1 MSTSQNI
8 VTEEIKDA
16 NDDFFKQVVG
26 QTIDIGNEISRALK
40 STKEI
45 TRRASMLSTTAKIE
59 ANRAGD
65 VGRNFLVVSESIDE
79 LSRKTDDVLNKMK
92 KETVQEIENISKV
105 IKTKS
110 ISIQGNRLANL
121 ALTNIR
127 IVDRNL
133 FERAADVRWW
143 ATDDI
148 LVNALLEENDSDFY
162 EARHRLGVIL
172 KSYTVYY
179 DLVLC
184 NRNGICIAS
193 AEDKFHLTGRNFS
206 DKPWFTSAMN
216 TKNGEDFGFDT
227 VHKSP
232 AINDDFTMVYSCK
245 VHEDGNPDKRVIG
258 VLGAVFKWKE
268 FIQRIVHETPLL
280 PGEIEKTR
288 ILICDDGGTVIADTK
303 DRILQQNIQF
313 TGREEL
319 FKKEKGFEIV
329 EKNWHKKLV
338 CHALSPGFEGY
349 KSEKWHSLIIQDMDD
364 DSQIHD
370 FTTNSDDSLE
380 TVIELISNLSEE
392 TKKAICEIE
401 KINDDTHVL
410 SLNAAIESAKVGDA
424 GRGFGVISTFMGDL
438 SKTTSKITSMMDSN
452 TEKKLSELYSFIS
465 LNSKIIRGNRLAN
478 LSFTNI
484 DLIDRALYERT
495 ADVRWWS
502 TESSIIRAL
511 NEKTNHSKDFLASRL
526 ATILKFY
533 TVYDNLIVCDTFGKI
548 VAKGSSNVVTKGNVK
563 DTLWFQNMLKNSEK
577 EYGFDI
583 IHNPQE
589 SGKSANL
596 VFSSK
601 IHKNGDVSDKVIGIL
616 GIMFGWERF
625 TKTIFDQTPLREH
638 EINSTDLLILDSN
651 GNTLTENKKIKDF
664 TFDNNLLSSIDSAK
678 NYQIIPS
685 GNSEVIVANCKS
697 KGYEGFSTGWHSVI
711 VQSLQ

>member
-8 VTEEIKDA
+8 VTEEIEDAKD
-16 NDDFFKQVVG
+16 NFFKQVVD
-26 QTIDIGNEISRALK
+26 QTTDIGNEISRALK

-65 VGRNFLVVSESIDE
+65 AGRNFLVVSESIDE
-79 LSRKTDDVLNKMK
+79 LSRKTDDVLNKME
-92 KETVQEIENISKV
+92 KETVQEIEDISKV

-148 LVNALLEENDSDFY
+148 LVNALLEENNSQSN
-162 EARHRLGVIL
+162 EAKHRLGVIL

-184 NRNGICIAS
+184 NTNGLCIAS
-193 AEDKFHLTGRNFS
+193 AEDKFRLTGRNFS

-232 AINDDFTMVYSCK
+232 AINDDFTLVYSCK
-245 VHEDGNPDKRVIG
+245 VHEDGDPDKRVIG
-258 VLGAVFKWKE
+258 VIGAVFKWKE
-268 FIQRIVHETPLL
+268 FIQRIVRETPLL
-280 PGEIEKTR
+280 PEEIEKTR
-288 ILICDDGGTVIADTK
+288 ILICDDDGNVIADTK

-313 TGREEL
+313 TGRDEL

-349 KSEKWHSLIIQDMDD
+349 QSEKWHSLIIQDMDD
-364 DSQIHD
+364 DSQIHN
-370 FTTNSDDSLE
+370 FTNNNNESLE

-502 TESSIIRAL
+502 TESSIIQAL

-533 TVYDNLIVCDTFGKI
+533 TVYDNLIVCDTSGNV
-548 VAKGSSNVVTKGNVK
+548 VAKGSSNDVAKGNVK
-563 DTLWFQNMLKNSEK
+563 DALWFQNMLKNNEK

-583 IHNPQE
+583 IHNTQA
-589 SGKSANL
+589 SGISTNL

-616 GIMFGWERF
+616 GIVFGWERF
-625 TKTIFDQTPLREH
+625 TKTIFDQTPLREN

-651 GNTLTENKKIKDF
+651 GNTLSENKKIKDF
-664 TFDNNLLSSIDSAK
+664 TFENDLLSSIDGAK

-685 GNSEVIVANCKS
+685 GNSEVILSNCKS

-711 VQSLQ
+711 IQSIQ

>member
-8 VTEEIKDA
+8 ISKGTTDTRD
-16 NDDFFKQVVG
+16 NFFKQVVD
-26 QTIDIGNEISRALK
+26 QTTDIGNEISRALK

-92 KETVQEIENISKV
+92 EETIQEIENISKV

-110 ISIQGNRLANL
+110 ISIQGNRLTNL

-127 IVDRNL
+127 LVDRNL

-143 ATDDI
+143 ATDEI
-148 LVNALLEENDSDFY
+148 LINSLLEENDSKFND
-162 EARHRLGVIL
+162 ARHRLGVIL

-179 DLVLC
+179 DLILC
-184 NRNGICIAS
+184 NADGLCIAS
-193 AEDKFHLTGRNFS
+193 AEDKFRLTGRNFS
-206 DKPWFTSAMN
+206 DKPWFRSAMN
-216 TKNGEDFGFDT
+216 TKNGEDFGFDS

-245 VHEDGNPDKRVIG
+245 VHEDGDPQKRVIG
-258 VLGAVFKWKE
+258 VIGAVFKWKE
-268 FIQRIVHETPLL
+268 FVQKIVHDTPLL
-280 PGEIEKTR
+280 PDEIEKTR
-288 ILICDDGGTVIADTK
+288 ILICDDDGTVIADTK

-313 TGREEL
+313 AGRDEL

-349 KSEKWHSLIIQDMDD
+349 ISKNWHSLIIQDMDD

-370 FTTNSDDSLE
+370 FSNSDNESLE
-380 TVIELISNLSEE
+380 TVNELISNLSEE

-424 GRGFGVISTFMGDL
+424 GRGFSVISTFMSDL
-438 SKTTSKITSMMDSN
+438 SKTTSSITSMMDSN

-465 LNSKIIRGNRLAN
+465 LNSKIIRGNRLSN

-502 TESSIIRAL
+502 TESSILRAL
-511 NEKTNHSKDFLASRL
+511 NEKTNDAKDFLASRL

-533 TVYDNLIVCDTFGKI
+533 TVYDNLIVCDTSGDVI
-548 VAKGSSNVVTKGNVK
+548 AKGSSNSIGEGNVK
-563 DTLWFQNMLKNSEK
+563 ETSWFNNTLEDKEK
-577 EYGFDI
+577 EYGFDTI
-583 IHNPQE
+583 CKQQE
-589 SGKSANL
+589 SGMSTNL

-616 GIMFGWERF
+616 GIMFDWERF
-625 TKTIFDQTPLREH
+625 IKTLFDQTPLREN
-638 EINSTDLLILDSN
+638 EIKSTNLLVLDSN
-651 GNTLTENKKIKDF
+651 GDVLSENKNNTSL
-664 TFDNNLLSSIDSAK
+664 TFDSDLLPSLDDTK

-685 GNSEVIVANCKS
+685 GDSEVIVAHCKS

-711 VQSLQ
+711 IQPL